1 MRFVSDIRI
10 ALADWLARNLV
21 WLAVC
26 AIVGVACLVTGLLVH
41 AKLSA
46 PRTETNI
53 GSRWSALS

>member
-10 ALADWLARNLV
+10 GLADWLAQNRV

-26 AIVGVACLVTGLLVH
+26 AIVGVVCLVAGLLVH
-41 AKLSA
+41 AKLTA

-53 GSRWSALS
+53 QR